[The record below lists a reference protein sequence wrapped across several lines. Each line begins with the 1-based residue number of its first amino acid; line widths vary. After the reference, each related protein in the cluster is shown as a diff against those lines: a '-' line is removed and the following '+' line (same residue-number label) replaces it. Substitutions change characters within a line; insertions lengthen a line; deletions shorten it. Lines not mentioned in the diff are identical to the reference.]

1 MDLTPGEYAM
11 MTGLSA
17 KALRL
22 YAERG
27 ILTPASVDPVTGY
40 RQYARAQLQQGMVTD
55 LLRRAK
61 VPLSELGSGPDFAF
75 SHWREQVEM
84 RRHMEDFYLSLAER
98 VAVFD
103 PATFTPHAVEAP
115 AVDWIGVEIAL
126 DVPDDVEGMIQTFA
140 GLAVEA
146 PQVYA
151 AFAEALDEFGVPG
164 SDVCWTATPEGSPRE
179 PRMLMARPVA
189 VPVGA
194 VLVEKRV
201 LAATGRRLT
210 VSTGTLPRRQ
220 EITFTSVTDSD
231 DILDEA
237 ASGHLQLLAFEGL
250 RRDRDLTPVG
260 AGARVVVRGPSP
272 YASADPAAA
281 TNVFDVVS
289 VL

>member
-1 MDLTPGEYAM
+1 MDLTPSEYAM

-27 ILTPASVDPVTGY
+27 ILTPASVDPSSGH
-40 RQYARAQLQQGMVTD
+40 RQYTRAQLQQGMVTD

-61 VPLSELGSGPDFAF
+61 VPLSELGSAPDFGF
-75 SHWREQVEM
+75 SQWREQVEL

-98 VAVFD
+98 VAGFD
-103 PATFTPHAVEAP
+103 PAGFTPHVVEAP

-126 DVPDDVEGMIQTFA
+126 DVPDDIEGMIGTFA

-151 AFAEALDEFGVPG
+151 AFAQALDDLGIPAA
-164 SDVCWTATPEGSPRE
+164 DVCWTATPEGSPRE
-179 PRMLMARPVA
+179 PRMVMARPVA
-189 VPVGA
+189 VPVDA
-194 VLVEKRV
+194 ALVEKRV
-201 LAATGRRLT
+201 LAAIGRPLT

-220 EITFTSVTDSD
+220 EITFVPVVESD
-231 DILDEA
+231 EILDEA
-237 ASGHLQLLAFEGL
+237 ASGHLQLLSFEAL
-250 RRDRDLTPVG
+250 RLTRDLSPVG

-281 TNVFDVVS
+281 ANVFDVA
-289 VL
+289 LIG